1 MSRIASVVALFA
13 VFVAGCGGA
22 ARSPQPVRHGLP
34 RALARGW
41 EVQASEIAAAATAG
55 DDCRAM
61 HLAHTLRDEVVASKS
76 TVPRR
81 LQAALLT
88 GVTALADRTTCTPP
102 PAPTKPPKQS
112 QPPKGPGPADHGH
125 KGHHGHHGKG
135 KGK

>member
-1 MSRIASVVALFA
+1 MSRIASVVALLA

-22 ARSPQPVRHGLP
+22 ARPQGAARHGLP

-41 EVQASEIAAAATAG
+41 EAQASQIAAAATAG

-61 HLAHTLRDEVVASKS
+61 QLAHALRDEVVASRSK
-76 TVPRR
+76 VPRR

-88 GVTALADRTTCTPP
+88 GVTALADRTTCPP
-102 PAPTKPPKQS
+102 PAAPTKLPKPPK
-112 QPPKGPGPADHGH
+112 PPKGPGPDAHGH

-135 KGK
+135 EGK